1 MFGGILILICTLMH
15 VYVLWRITAVPF
27 IKRHLQLRYLILII
41 IILWAA
47 FFSGLFL
54 WHNHNG
60 SLASVSESIAMTWMA
75 MLFLIFTSIFIADV
89 FTGFGF
95 FIPGYGASIR
105 GWALAAGVL
114 LSLIGLIQGHR
125 APVTDNFELKI
136 KHLPK
141 NLDGTMIIALAD
153 LHAGSQI
160 GNNWLSARVAQV
172 NELKPDLVV
181 LLGDIV
187 EGHGS
192 ENQNAF
198 ASTLSHLS
206 APLGVYAVIGNHEY
220 YGSGDEG
227 SVSSVFDKA
236 GIPVLRGAWKELKPG
251 LILAGV
257 DPPQGRMGRRD
268 LVPGSISSALNGR
281 PEGAVILLS
290 HFPQGAE
297 EAAGSGVD
305 LMLSGHTHG
314 GQIWPFNWIERSV
327 YPLREGEYK
336 VNGMPVIVSRGAGT
350 WGPRMRLWK
359 PGEIVRI
366 TLHQKDDKD
375 N

>member
-15 VYVLWRITAVPF
+15 VYVLWRISAAPL
-27 IKRHLQLRYLILII
+27 IKRHLQLRYLVLIT

-47 FFSGLFL
+47 FFSGLL
-54 WHNHNG
+54 LGHNHSG
-60 SLASVSESIAMTWMA
+60 SLASILESIAMTWMA
-75 MLFLIFTSIFIADV
+75 MLFLIFTSIFMADV
-89 FTGFGF
+89 LTGFGF
-95 FIPGYGASIR
+95 FIPRYGASIR

-114 LSLIGLIQGHR
+114 LSMIGLIQGHR
-125 APVTDNFELKI
+125 APVTDNFELQI
-136 KHLPK
+136 NHLPK
-141 NLDGTMIIALAD
+141 NLDGIVIIALAD
-153 LHAGSQI
+153 LHVGSQI
-160 GNNWLSARVAQV
+160 GNNWLAARVAQV

-187 EGHGS
+187 EGHS
-192 ENQNAF
+192 RDNQDAF
-198 ASTLSHLS
+198 ASTLSRLA

-220 YGSGDEG
+220 FGTGDEG
-227 SVSSVFDKA
+227 NVSSIFDKA
-236 GIPVLRGAWKELKPG
+236 GIPALMGAWKELKSG
-251 LILAGV
+251 LILAGI

-268 LVPGSISSALNGR
+268 LVPGSISNALNGR

-314 GQIWPFNWIERSV
+314 GQIWPFNWIERPL
-327 YPLREGEYK
+327 YPLMEGEYK
-336 VNGMPVIVSRGAGT
+336 INGMSVIVSRGAGT

-366 TLHQKDDKD
+366 TLRSKDG
-375 N
+375 